1 MNCGGGR
8 EGRWDWRGSVRV
20 FRVFLRLGLMSFG
33 GPVAHIG
40 YFRRELVERLR
51 WVTAE
56 EYAGWVALCQFLP
69 GPASSQLGFCLG
81 MQRSGLMGAAAAF
94 AGFTLPSAVVMAGLG
109 VVMAG
114 WVPGWLDGVVH
125 GLKLVA
131 VAVVLHGVLAMGR
144 GLGRDG
150 SRMGVAVG
158 VGLAS
163 LVWREAWVQPVLM
176 LGAGLL
182 GGWRTPTGTGW
193 KVPVVQLGYGRLTGG
208 LCLAGYGVLV
218 ASGGLA
224 GLLGD
229 GVGMLAGYFRAGG
242 LVFGGGH
249 VVLPLL
255 ERAVVGPGWLTPD
268 AFLAGYGA
276 AQAMPGPMFT
286 LAAFLGAR
294 MPDPMGGFL
303 GAIAGCTAI
312 FLPGLLLVA
321 GVLPFWQRWSRGATV
336 GRMMSGVNAGVVGLL
351 GAALYDPVWT
361 GAVAGWVDA
370 AVALAGFAALQSG
383 RVPVLAVVGGCVVAG
398 LLQR

>member
-1 MNCGGGR
+1 
-8 EGRWDWRGSVRV
+8 
-20 FRVFLRLGLMSFG
+20 MSFG

-109 VVMAG
+109 VAMAG

-144 GLGRDG
+144 SLGRDG
-150 SRMGVAVG
+150 LRMGVAIG

-182 GGWRTPTGTGW
+182 GGWQTETGTGW

-208 LCLAGYGVLV
+208 LFLAGYGLLV
-218 ASGGLA
+218 ASGGLG
-224 GLLGD
+224 GLMGD

-294 MPDPMGGFL
+294 MPHPMGGFP
-303 GAIAGCTAI
+303 GAIAGCTAV

-321 GVLPFWQRWSRGATV
+321 GVLPFWQRWSSGATV

-361 GAVAGWVDA
+361 GAVKEWPDA
-370 AVALAGFAALQSG
+370 VVALLGFAALQSG

-398 LLQR
+398 MLQR